1 MGRARAVAN
10 GHSSAH
16 GIIERGRGHNMMH
29 SYIKFI
35 YSEKATNVCEIFSV
49 NLPYV
54 VTVKSMVEIPQT
66 FVAFSEHMNFKSSK

>member
-35 YSEKATNVCEIFSV
+35 YSEKATNVCEISTV
-49 NLPYV
+49 DLSYV
-54 VTVKSMVEIPQT
+54 VTVKSTGEILKK
-66 FVAFSEHMNFKSSK
+66 FVAFSEYKNFN